1 MLTPILIVVCLISV
15 TSGHPH
21 ERRQNNEPIC
31 SKFDY
36 EEKLLEKMIRMEMK
50 MERIIE
56 EVKEVKEKDV
66 MSVATNLSQR
76 VGKIENDVIQFQ
88 SVINRTM
95 IEFADSLSQ
104 EKNKLSDLADKS
116 LIPIVRFNAR
126 LSSTKSVNTGN
137 KVVFDTVITNQGV
150 GYDKSTGI
158 FTAPYTGLY
167 FFSAHVC
174 NKANAGAYYAIVH
187 ESKQLTSNKQHT
199 V

>member
-1 MLTPILIVVCLISV
+1 MLTPILIVVCFISV

-21 ERRQNNEPIC
+21 ERRQNDEPIC

-76 VGKIENDVIQFQ
+76 VGKIENDVMQIQ
-88 SVINRTM
+88 SVINRTI

-104 EKNKLSDLADKS
+104 EKSKLSDLAGM
-116 LIPIVRFNAR
+116 I
-126 LSSTKSVNTGN
+126 
-137 KVVFDTVITNQGV
+137 
-150 GYDKSTGI
+150 
-158 FTAPYTGLY
+158 LY
-167 FFSAHVC
+167 CFCKLF
-174 NKANAGAYYAIVH
+174 I
-187 ESKQLTSNKQHT
+187 
-199 V
+199 